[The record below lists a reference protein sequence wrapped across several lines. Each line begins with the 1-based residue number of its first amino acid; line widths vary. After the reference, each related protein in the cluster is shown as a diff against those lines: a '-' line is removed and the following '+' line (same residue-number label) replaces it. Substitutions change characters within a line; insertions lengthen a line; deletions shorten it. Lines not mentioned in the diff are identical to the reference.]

1 MQAPPTALILFSA
14 IREKNLALT
23 MTGCLG
29 KAPLPKTLKKPARVQ
44 SITGAFLVS
53 FSYLTRV
60 CSDTKVHSLSKLMEG
75 LKNENDHLL
84 SRKISAN
91 FSNLLPILKRI
102 VGVNVEITHANL
114 SEVTGMVL
122 VKVDTV
128 MMLATSVTATSGMLP
143 VLADT
148 AMTMGDMATHLP
160 GLLFVGAHCGWKY

>member
-91 FSNLLPILKRI
+91 FSNLLPILERI
-102 VGVNVEITHANL
+102 VGVNVEVTHANL
-114 SEVTGMVL
+114 SEIAGMVL

-160 GLLFVGAHCGWKY
+160 GLLFVGAHCG